1 MTRKLSLSTVLA
13 VAASLAISLIG
24 SAPAAAADE
33 IETDWIRQFGTP
45 QTDIAWGVDA
55 GGRVTYVA
63 GTTDGTLRGQTAA
76 GGDDAFVRAY
86 DRHGKVLWTRQFG
99 TPTADYGFQAVADGS
114 GVVVVGSTDGDL
126 WGRGRLGQGD
136 AFLRKYSPRGRLLW
150 TRQFGTPG
158 RDAALNVSLQGMRLV
173 VVGNTAGRFPGERS
187 AGEADVFVASFGM
200 ATGRP
205 HEVVQ
210 FGTPSNDI
218 GYAVATNRTSWFV
231 TGYSAG
237 RFEGGSP
244 DGRYRAF
251 VARVANDRPRWT
263 RQLDGGGSFAFGVA
277 LGAGQVFVGGS
288 RGATAFVRG
297 YDRRTG
303 RPTWATPFAA
313 RGTTV
318 YGLVFVEG
326 RVWSAGTTARPLS
339 GLRPQGV
346 TDAFVRAFT
355 ARGGFS
361 ATTLI
366 GTRGYD
372 ESVWIEGSGRHLV
385 IGGWT
390 SGRFPG
396 EPREGRQDAWV
407 ARLRI

>member
-1 MTRKLSLSTVLA
+1 MTRKSLPTVFA
-13 VAASLAISLIG
+13 VTTSLAIALVG
-24 SAPAAAADE
+24 SVPAAAAGV
-33 IETDWIRQFGTP
+33 ETDWIRQFGTP

-55 GGRVTYVA
+55 GGRITYVA

-86 DRHGKVLWTRQFG
+86 DRRGHVLWTRQFG
-99 TPTADYGFQAVADGS
+99 TRRTDYGFQAVADGS
-114 GVVVVGSTDGDL
+114 GVVVIGSTDGDL

-136 AFLRKYSPRGRLLW
+136 AYLRKYSPSGRLLW
-150 TRQFGTPG
+150 TRQFGTRR
-158 RDAALNVSLQGMRLV
+158 RDSALNVSLQTETLV

-187 AGEADVFVASFGM
+187 AGEADVFVASFAM
-200 ATGRP
+200 ATGRAG
-205 HEVVQ
+205 EVVQ

-218 GYAVATNRTSWFV
+218 GYAVATNRSSSFV
-231 TGYSAG
+231 AGYSSG
-237 RFEGGSP
+237 RFVGGGG

-251 VARVANDRPRWT
+251 VTKITHGRPRWV
-263 RQLDGGGSFAFGVA
+263 RQLHGRGSFAFGVA

-288 RGATAFVRG
+288 RGTTAFVRG

-313 RGTTV
+313 RGTAV
-318 YGLVFVEG
+318 FGLVFVRG
-326 RVWSAGTTARPLS
+326 RVWSAGTTTRPLS
-339 GLRPQGV
+339 GIRPQGV

-361 ATTLI
+361 ATILI
-366 GTRGYD
+366 GTRGFD

-390 SGRFPG
+390 SGRFTG
-396 EPREGRQDAWV
+396 QPRAGRQDAWV
-407 ARLRI
+407 ARLRA